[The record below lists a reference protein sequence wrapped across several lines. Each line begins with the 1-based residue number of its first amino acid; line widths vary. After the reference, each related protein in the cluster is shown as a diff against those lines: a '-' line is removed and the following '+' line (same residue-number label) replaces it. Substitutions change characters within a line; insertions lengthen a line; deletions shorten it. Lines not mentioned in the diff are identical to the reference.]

1 MLAVTTGSSKAWR
14 RPVTRFKRALEPNI
28 KLNRLTLRAFT
39 DADKDRLFQSVRHS
53 SAELM
58 PFLPWCHPQYARK
71 DAKTWIR
78 FAQATWRDR
87 TQFAFLIEAS
97 ATGTLIGGVGLDSP
111 NEHGDA
117 NLGYWVRTDC
127 TGYGYAT
134 EAASGLAALGLQRL
148 ELQQILITLS
158 VHNHASRQV
167 AIKTGAQFLREE
179 KDGLTLHE
187 AKHDALIYAL
197 ARPRIRLKA

>member
-1 MLAVTTGSSKAWR
+1 M
-14 RPVTRFKRALEPNI
+14 TRFKRALELNI

-97 ATGTLIGGVGLDSP
+97 DSGALIGGVGLDSP
-111 NEHGDA
+111 SEHGDA

-127 TGYGYAT
+127 TGFGYAT
-134 EAASGLAALGLQRL
+134 EAARGLAALGLQHLGLKRV
-148 ELQQILITLS
+148 LITLS
-158 VHNHASRQV
+158 VHNSASRQV

-187 AKHDALIYAL
+187 VKHNALIYTSTQ
-197 ARPRIRLKA
+197 PRIRLIA

>member
-1 MLAVTTGSSKAWR
+1 MLAVTTGSRKAWR

-97 ATGTLIGGVGLDSP
+97 ATGALIGGVGLDSP
-111 NEHGDA
+111 SELGDA

-134 EAASGLAALGLQRL
+134 EAARGLAALGLQHL
-148 ELQQILITLS
+148 ELKRVLITLS
-158 VHNHASRQV
+158 VHNSASRQV

-187 AKHDALIYAL
+187 VKHDALIYAFTQ
-197 ARPRIRLKA
+197 PRLRLTA